1 MDNNAFSL
9 QDKIQKLID
18 QYTLDKQK
26 LADVEEM
33 NTLLTEEN
41 MQLIKQ
47 IDEMNATQAQ
57 NLERNQNLETQL
69 KAMESKYNELQKT
82 LNGFESIATDAISK
96 IDSIFPEFS
105 EA

>member
-1 MDNNAFSL
+1 MENQAYSL

-26 LADVEEM
+26 LAELDEK
-33 NTLLTEEN
+33 NNLLTEEN

-47 IDEMNATQAQ
+47 IDGVNLSQAQ
-57 NLERNQNLETQL
+57 IQERTQQLDTQL
-69 KAMESKYNELQKT
+69 KSLESKYLELQKT
-82 LNGFESIATDAISK
+82 LSGFELIATDAISK
-96 IDSIFPEFS
+96 IDNIFPEFS